1 MLGEFNKLD
10 NEILTQ
16 NELNLLHNYCQDFIK
31 KYERMG
37 IELKI
42 NRNLL
47 II

>member
-16 NELNLLHNYCQDFIK
+16 NELNLFPNYYQDFIK

-37 IELKI
+37 IEL
-42 NRNLL
+42 
-47 II
+47 